1 MGAGTGMGMPDGAL
15 EPLAGRVGRL
25 VSVGPLLGDDGGA
38 GERNPGGG
46 LRVGIAC
53 SRFNGAVTLL
63 LLEGA
68 LETLDELGVDRN
80 DVTVAWAPGAFELP
94 LLARALAGAGA
105 DAVVCLGAVVR
116 GETGH
121 YELVASECAHGI
133 QRVACDTGVPIA
145 FGVLTTDTAA
155 QALARSDKGREAAAT
170 AVEMARLLRAVS

>member
-1 MGAGTGMGMPDGAL
+1 MGAETGMGMPEGAL
-15 EPLAGRVGRL
+15 EPFAGRVGRL
-25 VSVGPLLGDDGGA
+25 VSAGPVLGAGAGA

-53 SRFNGAVTLL
+53 SRFNGAVTLR

-80 DVTVAWAPGAFELP
+80 DVTVAWVPGAFELP
-94 LLARALAGAGA
+94 LLARALVGAGV

-121 YELVASECAHGI
+121 YDLVANECAHGI
-133 QRVACDTGVPIA
+133 QRVACDTGVPVA
-145 FGVLTTDTAA
+145 FGVLATDTAA